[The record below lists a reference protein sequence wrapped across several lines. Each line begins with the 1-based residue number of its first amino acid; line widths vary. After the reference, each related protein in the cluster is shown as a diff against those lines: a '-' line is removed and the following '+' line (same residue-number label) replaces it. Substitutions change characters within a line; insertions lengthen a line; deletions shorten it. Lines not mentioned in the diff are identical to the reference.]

1 MKRFLLVATAV
12 LAVACSQSDTVATV
26 NGDPIARSTFD
37 ALHPDSADLTPEE
50 LASSAFLLVL
60 HNLVATNA
68 LSDFDVTADS
78 AAVEA
83 AQIERT
89 GGGDDV
95 DARLANRGITQERVQ
110 LEAELD
116 VIRTSMQTEFILRGG
131 PGVDLDAAYR
141 RFISLNSIACVV
153 LLAPEPGASLTT
165 VTGLV
170 DGGATLE
177 EVAAAVA
184 TEEVDLGCTN
194 PLQHPEPVQPVAV
207 DGEIGIAYL
216 QEFSDGTT
224 YIVGVT
230 ERDAPTLEEVMDDV
244 VLIAAESQG
253 RELFD
258 EWAFNLLRTADV
270 EIDSSIGTW
279 EPTADSGDIPT
290 VVP

>member
-1 MKRFLLVATAV
+1 MKRLLLVATAL
-12 LAVACSQSDTVATV
+12 LAVACGQSDTVATV
-26 NGDPIARSTFD
+26 NGEPIARSTFE
-37 ALHPDSADLTPEE
+37 ALHPNSADLTPDER
-50 LASSAFLLVL
+50 ASSVFLLVL
-60 HNLVATNA
+60 HKLISSNA
-68 LSDFDVTADS
+68 LSEFDVS
-78 AAVEA
+78 PEPAAVEA
-83 AQIERT
+83 GLIERT

-95 DARLANRGITQERVQ
+95 DSRLANRGITQERVR

-116 VIRTSMQTEFILRGG
+116 VIRNSTQTEFIVRGG
-131 PGVDLDAAYR
+131 PGVDIDAAYR
-141 RFISLNSIACVV
+141 RFISLNSIVCVV
-153 LLAPEPGASLTT
+153 LLAPEPGASLAT

-170 DGGATLE
+170 DRGATLE
-177 EVAAAVA
+177 EVTTAVA

-194 PLQHPEPVQPVAV
+194 PVQHPEPVQPVAV

-230 ERDAPTLEEVMDDV
+230 ERDAPTLEDVMDEV
-244 VLIAAESQG
+244 IQIAAESQG

-258 EWAFNLLRTADV
+258 EWAFDLLGTADV

-279 EPTADSGDIPT
+279 ESTADSGDVPT